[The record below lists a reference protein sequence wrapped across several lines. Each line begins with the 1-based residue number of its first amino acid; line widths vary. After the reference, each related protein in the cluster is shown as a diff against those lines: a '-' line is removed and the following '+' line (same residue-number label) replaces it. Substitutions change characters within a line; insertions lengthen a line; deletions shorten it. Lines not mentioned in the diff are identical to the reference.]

1 MDLLDRYL
9 QAVKFWLPNAQRQ
22 DIVAE
27 LSEDIRAQIEDK
39 QAGLGRPVTQAE
51 VEAILRQ
58 VGRPVLVA
66 NRYLP
71 QRYLI
76 GPLWFPIYVFV
87 LKIVA
92 ACYLVPQILVRV
104 GLTVFNPV
112 YRADHPGAG
121 WFSVLGSAWGDF
133 WLTTMLVLGSVTVVF
148 AALEAQAKSGFLEN
162 WDPAKLPAV
171 RDPRRIPRSGSTVE
185 LAVNIV
191 FVSWWITA
199 MRSPIV
205 LDRPN
210 VQIAF
215 APVWNTFFL
224 GFLLLSLTQVAAA
237 AVNLLRP
244 YWTRPRAAVRLVT
257 NLIGSG
263 LFISLCRSNI
273 VASLTVSGIAP
284 AQTLRIAATINQVMS
299 QVWPVVLVVGIVVL
313 VVDVHRFV
321 RAAAAGRQFV
331 GGVPQGGLPNSAA
344 R

>member
-9 QAVKFWLPNAQRQ
+9 QAVKFWLPNPKKQ

-39 QAGLGRPVTQAE
+39 EAELGRPVTETE

-58 VGRPVLVA
+58 LGRPVLVA

-71 QRYLI
+71 QRSLI

-92 ACYLVPQILVRV
+92 ACYLVPWILVRI
-104 GLTVFNPV
+104 GLTLLNPA
-112 YRADHPGAG
+112 YRAGHDGAG
-121 WFSVLGSAWGDF
+121 WLGVLGSAWGDF
-133 WLTTMLVLGSVTVVF
+133 WFATMLALGSVTVVF
-148 AALEAQAKSGFLEN
+148 AALEAQATSGFLER

-171 RDPRRIPRSGSTVE
+171 RDPRRIPRSGSIVE
-185 LAVNIV
+185 LTVNTV

-210 VQIAF
+210 VQIAL
-215 APVWNTFFL
+215 APVWNAFFL
-224 GFLLLSLTQVAAA
+224 GFLLLSVANVAAA

-257 NLIGSG
+257 NVIGSG
-263 LFISLCRSNI
+263 LFIGLCRSNI
-273 VASLTVSGIAP
+273 VASLTVSGVAP
-284 AQTLRIAATINQVMS
+284 AETLRIAATINRVIS
-299 QVWPVVLVVGIVVL
+299 QAWPVAMGVGIVVL
-313 VVDVHRFV
+313 AFDVYRFV
-321 RAAAAGRQFV
+321 RATAAGRQLA
-331 GGVPQGGLPNSAA
+331 GGVPQGGLPTSAA